1 MITGIHTTNITGAG
15 LSGPPGTPS
24 ASSKAADSP
33 FSDLLT
39 DAIGKVSQ
47 LEDQARAAVDGLM
60 TGAGAGQVLGSHLAG
75 LNAHMTNQYEHLN
88 PVTLSTPDASS
99 SRDAGREMGQGN
111 GAGTSQ
117 ERQQQQMQEDPE
129 FARIEPIARSAGG
142 LAEEPQSDVPTQIF
156 TAGPNPFDGHVSFV
170 V

>member
-1 MITGIHTTNITGAG
+1 MAIDAGTGDGAAKWVVAGGHRAEAGFQDSSLGWVSVRAQADAGGIHAVVV
-15 LSGPPGTPS
+15 PS
-24 ASSKAADSP
+24 SE
-33 FSDLLT
+33 
-39 DAIGKVSQ
+39 V
-47 LEDQARAAVDGLM
+47 
-60 TGAGAGQVLGSHLAG
+60 AGQVLGSHLAG